1 MAFQHLEI
9 DYARLPTLSNPK
21 FLGHT
26 LLVFRPFI
34 FYNAT
39 NWRKSAHKSPYPI
52 PTSRS
57 AVQFNSIFLRRLR
70 ATKTLIRS
78 AGREDLMIVT
88 EGEEQRRS
96 MESVYLETTLISYR
110 VARPSRD
117 LLIAAHQQAT
127 RDWWAERRESFEC
140 YVSQVVIDEV
150 SGGDPEEA
158 KTRLAIISSFPVLE
172 VTEEAEFLAEAIVSG
187 GVIPRRAVRDAAHIA
202 IAAVN
207 GMDYLLTWNCKH
219 LANAQIIRRVGSVCN
234 REGYDM
240 PVICTPEE
248 LMGE

>member
-1 MAFQHLEI
+1 
-9 DYARLPTLSNPK
+9 
-21 FLGHT
+21 
-26 LLVFRPFI
+26 
-34 FYNAT
+34 
-39 NWRKSAHKSPYPI
+39 
-52 PTSRS
+52 
-57 AVQFNSIFLRRLR
+57 
-70 ATKTLIRS
+70 
-78 AGREDLMIVT
+78 
-88 EGEEQRRS
+88 
-96 MESVYLETTLISYR
+96 MESVYLETTLISYL

-158 KTRLAIISSFPVLE
+158 KTRLTIISSFPVLE

-207 GMDYLLTWNCKH
+207 GMYYPHSCIKLARIFLKPRWGKAYAVIALFLWFPPRVLSCRALAGGHPVFTDPHGCQPSWHGSRIAKKLFATLGIILWLT
-219 LANAQIIRRVGSVCN
+219 LAFCQGVVQNLDN
-234 REGYDM
+234 
-240 PVICTPEE
+240 
-248 LMGE
+248 LF